1 VSPYREHA
9 VETFLKGRALSGD
22 LPQQAAA
29 RALLN
34 AAPLKYNEHKV
45 EVARGALA
53 SGLAALA

>member
-1 VSPYREHA
+1 
-9 VETFLKGRALSGD
+9 LGGD

-53 SGLAALA
+53 SGLEALAA